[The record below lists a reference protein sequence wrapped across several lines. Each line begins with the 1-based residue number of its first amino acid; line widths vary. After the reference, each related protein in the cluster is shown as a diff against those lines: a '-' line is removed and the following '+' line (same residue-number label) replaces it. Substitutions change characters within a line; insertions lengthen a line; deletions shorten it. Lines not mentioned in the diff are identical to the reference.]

1 MSKQSMTSSGIPLN
15 PFAFIRKYDEL
26 WTRLLFLIGA
36 LIVYRLGSHIPVPG
50 INPVNLADLFSR
62 NENTILSMFNMF
74 SGGALE
80 RMSIMALGIMPY
92 ISASIIVQM
101 MSAVVPSLEA
111 LKKEGEAGR
120 RTLNKYTR
128 QGTLA
133 LALVQSLGMSAGLI
147 SQNLTLSSGLTFYI
161 PAVTSLVA
169 GAMFLMWLGEQIT
182 ERGVGNGIS
191 MLIFAS
197 IVAGTPG
204 MISQSIEQV
213 NQGQMNLIV
222 LFIFVILGI
231 AVTAGIVYIERAQ
244 RRVPVNYAQK
254 QQQGRKIY
262 AQQQSHLPLKL
273 NMAGVIPAIF
283 ASSLLLFPASLGQW
297 VGQSADPTFTQKILQ
312 NIALVLSPGQPLY
325 LVLFGAMIIFFCYF
339 YTALVFSPRE
349 VAENLKRSG
358 AYIPGIRPGQ
368 QTQRYLDHVLNRLTF
383 IGAMYMTVIC
393 LMPMVVQSSFGVPF
407 QLGGTSLLIMVVVVM
422 DFISQIQAHL
432 MTHQYHD
439 QTLIQSPTQP

>member
-1 MSKQSMTSSGIPLN
+1 MSKQSTKAGILN
-15 PFAFIRKYDEL
+15 PLFFIRKYDEL
-26 WTRLLFLIGA
+26 WQRMLFLLGA
-36 LIVYRLGSHIPVPG
+36 LIVYRFGSHIPVPG
-50 INPVNLADLFSR
+50 MNPISLAQFFDGSQ
-62 NENTILSMFNMF
+62 NTILGMFNMF

-92 ISASIIVQM
+92 ISASIVVQM
-101 MSAVVPSLEA
+101 MSAVIPSLEA

-128 QGTLA
+128 QGTLL
-133 LALVQSLGMSAGLI
+133 LAFIQAVVMSTGLI
-147 SQNLTLSSGLTFYI
+147 SQGLTLSTGLTFYI

-169 GAMFLMWLGEQIT
+169 GSMFLMWLGEQIT

-197 IVAGTPG
+197 IVSGMPG
-204 MISQSIEQV
+204 MIIQIFEQYG
-213 NQGQMNLIV
+213 QGSDLIIILVFAV
-222 LFIFVILGI
+222 LAL
-231 AVTAGIVYIERAQ
+231 AVTAAIVFIERAQ

-254 QQQGRKIY
+254 QQEGRKVY
-262 AQQQSHLPLKL
+262 AQQQSHLPLKI

-297 VGQSADPTFTQKILQ
+297 ASSATNPTGFQSFMQ
-312 NIALVLSPGQPLY
+312 NVALVLSPGRPLY
-325 LVLFGAMIIFFCYF
+325 LMLFAVMIIFFCYF

-368 QTQRYLDHVLNRLTF
+368 NTQRYLDFVLNRLTF
-383 IGAMYMTVIC
+383 IGAMYMTIIC
-393 LMPMVVQSSFGVPF
+393 LMPMIAQSSFGVPF
-407 QLGGTSLLIMVVVVM
+407 QLGGASLLIMVVVIM

-432 MTHQYHD
+432 MKHQYHD
-439 QTLIQSPTQP
+439 QTLIRSPKL

>member
-1 MSKQSMTSSGIPLN
+1 MAKQSMSAIPMN
-15 PFAFIRKYDEL
+15 PIAFIRKYDEL
-26 WTRLLFLIGA
+26 WSRLVFLIGA

-50 INPVNLADLFSR
+50 INPVSLADLFSR
-62 NENTILSMFNMF
+62 NKDTILSMFNMF

-101 MSAVVPSLEA
+101 MSAVMPSLEA
-111 LKKEGEAGR
+111 LKKEGEAGKR
-120 RTLNKYTR
+120 KLNKYTR
-128 QGTLA
+128 QGTLF
-133 LALVQSLGMSAGLI
+133 LALVQSIFMCTGLI
-147 SQNLTLSSGLTFYI
+147 SQNLTLTTGLTFYI

-197 IVAGTPG
+197 IVAGVPG
-204 MISQSIEQV
+204 MISQSVEQV
-213 NQGQMNLIV
+213 NQGQMSLIS
-222 LFIFVILGI
+222 LLIFAILGI

-244 RRVPVNYAQK
+244 RRIPVNYAQK

-262 AQQQSHLPLKL
+262 AQQQSHLPLKI

-297 VGQSADPTFTQKILQ
+297 VGDSADPSLMQRILQ
-312 NIALVLSPGQPLY
+312 NVSLVLAPGQPLY

-358 AYIPGIRPGQ
+358 AYIPGIRPGL

-383 IGAMYMTVIC
+383 IGDIYMTVIC
-393 LMPMVVQSSFGVPF
+393 LMPMLLQSSFGIPF
-407 QLGGTSLLIMVVVVM
+407 HLGGTSLLIMVVVAM
-422 DFISQIQAHL
+422 DFISQLQAHL
-432 MTHQYHD
+432 MTHQYHE
-439 QTLIQSPTQP
+439 QSLIQSPL

>member
-1 MSKQSMTSSGIPLN
+1 MSKQSTKSGIPLN
-15 PFAFIRKYDEL
+15 PLAFIRKYDEL
-26 WTRLLFLIGA
+26 WQRMLFLLGA
-36 LIVYRLGSHIPVPG
+36 LVVYRLGSHIPVPG
-50 INPVNLADLFSR
+50 MNPIRLAQFFDGSQ
-62 NENTILSMFNMF
+62 NTILGMFNMF

-92 ISASIIVQM
+92 ISASIVVQM

-111 LKKEGEAGR
+111 LKKEGETGR

-133 LALVQSLGMSAGLI
+133 LAFVQAIVMSTGLI
-147 SQNLTLSSGLTFYI
+147 SQGLTLSSGMAFYV

-197 IVAGTPG
+197 IVSGMPG
-204 MISQSIEQV
+204 MLMQV
-213 NQGQMNLIV
+213 YERYGQGSDLIV
-222 LFIFVILGI
+222 IFILAVISLL
-231 AVTAGIVYIERAQ
+231 VVAGIVYIERAQ
-244 RRVPVNYAQK
+244 RRIPVNYAQK
-254 QQQGRKIY
+254 QQEGRKIY
-262 AQQQSHLPLKL
+262 AQQQSHLPLKI

-297 VGQSADPTFTQKILQ
+297 AASATNPTPMQSMLQ
-312 NIALVLSPGQPLY
+312 NMALVLSPGKPLY
-325 LVLFGAMIIFFCYF
+325 LMLFAVMIIFFCYF

-368 QTQRYLDHVLNRLTF
+368 NTQRYLDFVLNRLTF
-383 IGAMYMTVIC
+383 IGAMYMTIVC
-393 LMPMVVQSSFGVPF
+393 LMPMIAQSSFGVPF
-407 QLGGTSLLIMVVVVM
+407 QLGGASLLIMVVVIM

-432 MTHQYHD
+432 MTHQYHN
-439 QTLIQSPTQP
+439 QTLIQSPQ

>member
-1 MSKQSMTSSGIPLN
+1 
-15 PFAFIRKYDEL
+15 
-26 WTRLLFLIGA
+26 
-36 LIVYRLGSHIPVPG
+36 
-50 INPVNLADLFSR
+50 
-62 NENTILSMFNMF
+62 
-74 SGGALE
+74 
-80 RMSIMALGIMPY
+80 
-92 ISASIIVQM
+92 
-101 MSAVVPSLEA
+101 
-111 LKKEGEAGR
+111 
-120 RTLNKYTR
+120 
-128 QGTLA
+128 
-133 LALVQSLGMSAGLI
+133 
-147 SQNLTLSSGLTFYI
+147 
-161 PAVTSLVA
+161 
-169 GAMFLMWLGEQIT
+169 MFLMWLGEQIT

-222 LFIFVILGI
+222 LFIFVLLGI

-297 VGQSADPTFTQKILQ
+297 VGQSADPTLTQKILQ
-312 NIALVLSPGQPLY
+312 NMALVLSPGQPLY

>member
-1 MSKQSMTSSGIPLN
+1 
-15 PFAFIRKYDEL
+15 
-26 WTRLLFLIGA
+26 
-36 LIVYRLGSHIPVPG
+36 
-50 INPVNLADLFSR
+50 
-62 NENTILSMFNMF
+62 MF

-191 MLIFAS
+191 MLIFKHCRRYAS
-197 IVAGTPG
+197 

-231 AVTAGIVYIERAQ
+231 AVTAGIVYINVR
-244 RRVPVNYAQK
+244 
-254 QQQGRKIY
+254 
-262 AQQQSHLPLKL
+262 
-273 NMAGVIPAIF
+273 
-283 ASSLLLFPASLGQW
+283 
-297 VGQSADPTFTQKILQ
+297 SA
-312 NIALVLSPGQPLY
+312 VS
-325 LVLFGAMIIFFCYF
+325 
-339 YTALVFSPRE
+339 R
-349 VAENLKRSG
+349 
-358 AYIPGIRPGQ
+358 
-368 QTQRYLDHVLNRLTF
+368 
-383 IGAMYMTVIC
+383 
-393 LMPMVVQSSFGVPF
+393 
-407 QLGGTSLLIMVVVVM
+407 
-422 DFISQIQAHL
+422 
-432 MTHQYHD
+432 
-439 QTLIQSPTQP
+439 

>member
-1 MSKQSMTSSGIPLN
+1 MSKQSTKAGILN
-15 PFAFIRKYDEL
+15 PLFFIRKYDEL
-26 WTRLLFLIGA
+26 WQRMLFLLGA

-50 INPVNLADLFSR
+50 MNPISLAQFFDGSQ
-62 NENTILSMFNMF
+62 NTILGMFNMF

-92 ISASIIVQM
+92 ISASIVVQM
-101 MSAVVPSLEA
+101 MSAVIPSLEA

-128 QGTLA
+128 QGTLL
-133 LALVQSLGMSAGLI
+133 LAFIQAVVMSTGLI
-147 SQNLTLSSGLTFYI
+147 SQGLTLSTGLTFYI

-169 GAMFLMWLGEQIT
+169 GSMFLMWLGEQIT

-197 IVAGTPG
+197 IVSGMPG
-204 MISQSIEQV
+204 MIIQIFEQYG
-213 NQGQMNLIV
+213 QGSDLIIILVFAV
-222 LFIFVILGI
+222 LAL
-231 AVTAGIVYIERAQ
+231 AVTAAIVFIERAQ

-254 QQQGRKIY
+254 QQEGRKVY
-262 AQQQSHLPLKL
+262 AQQQSHLPLKI

-297 VGQSADPTFTQKILQ
+297 ASSATNPTGFQSFMQ
-312 NIALVLSPGQPLY
+312 NVALVLSPGKPLY
-325 LVLFGAMIIFFCYF
+325 LMLFAVMIIFFCYF

-368 QTQRYLDHVLNRLTF
+368 NTQRYLDFVLNRLTF
-383 IGAMYMTVIC
+383 IGAMYMTIIC
-393 LMPMVVQSSFGVPF
+393 LMPMIAQSSFGVPF
-407 QLGGTSLLIMVVVVM
+407 QLGGASLLIMVVVIM

-432 MTHQYHD
+432 MKHQYHD
-439 QTLIQSPTQP
+439 QTLIRSPKL